1 MELAGHCLSVPQ
13 SFSEAVCLYWT
24 RSVAVS
30 ALSLSVWRCAVWLLS
45 VPIRPYWRASG
56 LTAPRRLGLGTP
68 GSCEAAKHST
78 VRFLESFVPDHVV
91 RKLDF
96 SYAFNSIHR
105 RDMLQA
111 VFERIPE
118 LFAFASSAYSV
129 TSIYCFTPLS
139 GCFHK
144 RALSKAT
151 HWARFCFATRFS
163 RYFYLWL
170 TN

>member
-1 MELAGHCLSVPQ
+1 MLALNKKCGG
-13 SFSEAVCLYWT
+13 
-24 RSVAVS
+24 
-30 ALSLSVWRCAVWLLS
+30 
-45 VPIRPYWRASG
+45 IRPIAVG
-56 LTAPRRLGLGTP
+56 LTLRRLASKCANSAVLTRLGPDFSPRQLGLGTP
-68 GSCEAAKHST
+68 GGCEAAVHST
-78 VRFLESFVPDHVV
+78 RRFLESLAPDHVV
-91 RKLDF
+91 VKLDF
-96 SYAFNSIHR
+96 SNAFNSIHR
-105 RDMLQA
+105 GDMLQA

>member
-1 MELAGHCLSVPQ
+1 MLVLNKKCGG
-13 SFSEAVCLYWT
+13 
-24 RSVAVS
+24 
-30 ALSLSVWRCAVWLLS
+30 
-45 VPIRPYWRASG
+45 IRPIAVG
-56 LTAPRRLGLGTP
+56 LTLRRLASKCANSAVLTCLGPDFAPRRLGLGTP

-111 VFERIPE
+111 VFDRIPE